1 MRKIGISIGIL
12 IIFISLASV
21 MKLSLVTIAVLLLFG
36 ISAANTPSPN
46 KMLQEAKEPP
56 TAANCFGA
64 LIAFVILA
72 VLQILCFIPGYFLM
86 WARQSPWFQR
96 HLPAMRGLGALVG
109 FLIIWGAAFLF
120 LPPFLLWWIVIPVVV
135 YMLSKILIDL
145 RDIFNQKRE
154 IADMEKA
161 DMKKA
166 IDHCQQV
173 LDKIAA
179 GQR

>member
-1 MRKIGISIGIL
+1 MRSRESPMRKIGISIGIL

-72 VLQILCFIPGYFLM
+72 VLQILCFIPGHFLM

-96 HLPAMRGLGALVG
+96 HLPAMRKLGVVIGISILAG
-109 FLIIWGAAFLF
+109 FAFLI
-120 LPPFLLWWIVIPVVV
+120 LPPVLFCWIAAPIFVV
-135 YMLSKILIDL
+135 YLLSKILDDL
-145 RDIFNQKRE
+145 VNIITAEVIRRS
-154 IADMEKA
+154 
-161 DMKKA
+161 
-166 IDHCQQV
+166 H
-173 LDKIAA
+173 
-179 GQR
+179 